1 MMQPSLFKPI
11 LILLFTGL
19 FCLGIQRAGAQD
31 GEKTRIPDKLDT
43 IRNTESLFYYG
54 VDFSH
59 LRVSDGSKILKSY
72 EYRRHYPD
80 AWFAFLDKEI
90 GHFNRVGRELRKETL
105 YYKQNEILPV
115 SRNMVNDF
123 IIAGSYSFPLDTV
136 KYALKQYQLNEKE
149 GLGLV
154 LIPENFNK
162 REEQA
167 RMWVVFFNIQSREVL
182 WATEV
187 YGKCGGAGYTTHW
200 GSGIVDGFK
209 KFIRKVYRVPRFP
222 MYDNF

>member
-1 MMQPSLFKPI
+1 MMKTSLFNPI
-11 LILLFTGL
+11 LILLFT
-19 FCLGIQRAGAQD
+19 CLIFPGIQRAVAQD
-31 GEKTRIPDKLDT
+31 DGKVIVWDKFDT
-43 IRNTESLFYYG
+43 IRNTEPLFYYG

-59 LRVSDGSKILKSY
+59 LRVSDGSKILKSH
-72 EYRRHYPD
+72 EYRRHYPNEWLD
-80 AWFAFLDKEI
+80 FLEKETVR
-90 GHFNRVGRELRKETL
+90 FNRVGRELRKESL

-115 SRNMVNDF
+115 SRSMVNDF

-136 KYALKQYQLNEKE
+136 KNALKQYALTEKD

-154 LIPENFNK
+154 LLPENFNK

-167 RMWVVFFNIQSREVL
+167 RMWVVFFDIQSREVR

-187 YGKCGGAGYTTHW
+187 YGKCGGAGYTAHW

-209 KFIRKVYRVPRFP
+209 NFIHKKYRVPRYP